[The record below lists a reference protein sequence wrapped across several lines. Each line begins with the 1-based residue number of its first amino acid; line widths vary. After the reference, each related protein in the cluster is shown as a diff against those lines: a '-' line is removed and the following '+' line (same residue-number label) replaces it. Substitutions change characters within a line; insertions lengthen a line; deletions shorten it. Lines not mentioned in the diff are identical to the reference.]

1 MPGAQGPWPG
11 LARGLGPGVSK
22 CVAAFAVPRST
33 VCGKG
38 WGGDALIRAPLRV
51 ADVGGGLGDVG
62 GEGEVGGMGGERNG
76 ENGRERLWPGAGAIR
91 GPGPRWAEA
100 RAWSRCPVPGTRV
113 PGCPGPGARP
123 LKVDRG
129 HLFEFWL
136 FCFLFGVCLARV

>member
-1 MPGAQGPWPG
+1 MSRLASVDPKIEAVRGKLPRARGLGRGAWAQGRGPVPGAQGPWPG

-62 GEGEVGGMGGERNG
+62 GEGEVGGMG
-76 ENGRERLWPGAGAIR
+76 
-91 GPGPRWAEA
+91 
-100 RAWSRCPVPGTRV
+100 
-113 PGCPGPGARP
+113 
-123 LKVDRG
+123 
-129 HLFEFWL
+129 
-136 FCFLFGVCLARV
+136 